1 MRPIR
6 VVRGDDHTLV
16 RQGLVALL
24 VSSSIRVEGTS
35 GDGREL
41 VRKVLEIRP
50 DSAMVDLS
58 MPLLNGLE
66 ATQQIARIAPETR
79 VLILSMF
86 NDREQIAQA
95 HCRGALGYLSKDDAP
110 ERLIEAIETISAGG
124 RYFPPEIDGRANG
137 LSAKQLTAREREI
150 LQLIAEGKKNSE
162 IAEVMMHSIHTVRN
176 HRARLMKKL
185 GAHNAIELIQAA
197 EEIGLLYLAPPK
209 GER

>member
-24 VSSSIRVEGTS
+24 VSSSIRVEGTA

-50 DSAMVDLS
+50 DIAVVDLS

-66 ATQQIARIAPETR
+66 ATQQIARRIAPETR

-110 ERLIEAIETISAGG
+110 ERLIDAIETISAGG
-124 RYFPPEIDGRANG
+124 GYFPPEIDGRANG
-137 LSAKQLTAREREI
+137 
-150 LQLIAEGKKNSE
+150 
-162 IAEVMMHSIHTVRN
+162 
-176 HRARLMKKL
+176 
-185 GAHNAIELIQAA
+185 
-197 EEIGLLYLAPPK
+197 
-209 GER
+209 